1 MGFFQTLP
9 GATATSDVRALQE
22 ASETTKACKQA
33 MVENADWSK
42 KFGNLE
48 AMMESADKASQKM
61 AKATILAMRNTQQLM
76 ESTKSMLGEGAISSA
91 LGPVAM
97 LTPRVV
103 DIVGM

>member
-9 GATATSDVRALQE
+9 GASAEVKALQE

-42 KFGNLE
+42 KFSNLE
-48 AMMESADKASQKM
+48 AMMESADKASQNM
-61 AKATILAMRNTQQLM
+61 AQATILAMRNTQQLM
-76 ESTKSMLGEGAISSA
+76 ESTKRTLGEGAISSA

-103 DIVGM
+103 DIVGR